1 MLVAVAFAAFLYY
14 RPLQSYLETRAA
26 LAQRSA
32 EVRELA
38 ERKHALEQRLRAQSS
53 DATLLREARRL
64 GYVKPG
70 ERLFIVKGIDAWRKR
85 NAHRVPTAPGRAR
98 TEQRRLP

>member
-1 MLVAVAFAAFLYY
+1 MLVALAFAAFLYY

-38 ERKHALEQRLRAQSS
+38 ERKRTLEQRLRAQSS

-70 ERLFIVKGIDAWRKR
+70 ERLFIVKGIDAWRKT
-85 NAHRVPTAPGRAR
+85 NAGRGPTAPGRAR
-98 TEQRRLP
+98 AAQAGVP